1 MSDVNKVYE
10 EFWKFIIEL
19 DGEIDFEQVKRELY
33 DYRIVMQEVSKV
45 YCEITEGKFS
55 KPNTKAEYI
64 IEVVDEY
71 NEESMANKAHQII
84 YKNIHEKLNGLLT
97 NRTRFSDEAKQVYKN
112 AFEKYVVG
120 EE

>member
-55 KPNTKAEYI
+55 KPNTKAEHI
-64 IEVVDEY
+64 IEAVDEY
-71 NEESMANKAHQII
+71 NEELLRLLGAANSALKSYQYGNQSPDLAESI
-84 YKNIHEKLNGLLT
+84 
-97 NRTRFSDEAKQVYKN
+97 SN
-112 AFEKYVVG
+112 AIDDFI
-120 EE
+120 

>member
-71 NEESMANKAHQII
+71 NEELLRLLGAANSALKSYH
-84 YKNIHEKLNGLLT
+84 KKLVCK
-97 NRTRFSDEAKQVYKN
+97 F
-112 AFEKYVVG
+112 
-120 EE
+120 